1 MVLTEGK
8 VPERYLKTLK
18 REVNASRGVVVT
30 NHPLASA
37 AGIEIM
43 ASGGNA
49 FDAAIA
55 SLFALTVVEP
65 MMVSIFGAGYFITR
79 DGKTGNITTLDNYAV
94 APEAASENM
103 YTPVENR
110 RPDQY
115 IFETVGRRNIVG
127 HLSVAVPGALKG
139 WEHIQTRQGRLSLR
153 EVMAPAIRLAN
164 EGYKATSYLAYL
176 TEFTRKDLALYE
188 ETAKIFLPQGA
199 PLKAGDLVKMPEYA
213 ETLETVA
220 KKGSSYLYG
229 GELGK
234 AVVGD
239 MKENGGVLDMSDLTG
254 YEVKE
259 VPPVTGNY
267 RDRYTV
273 ASIAPGSSGGT
284 HIIQMLNIL
293 ERFDVSSLGFGSPD
307 HIHLIAEALKI
318 AFADRQK
325 YMGDPWRMPVPVEGL
340 TSKDY
345 AASRAKEIGD
355 TAKTYNYGDPSDYAN
370 EGKCTTHVSVMDE
383 KGNIVA
389 ATQTLFTTFGSAVT
403 VPGTGMLLNNCM
415 GLFDPHPGRTNSV
428 SGGKRMLSSMTPT
441 IVLRDGKPFLC
452 IGSPGGTMIFP
463 AICQALVNVI
473 DYGMGIQQ
481 AVEAPRVWT
490 MGIPGT
496 IEGKLHVEPELGDET
511 INELTRR
518 GHDVLRVPKV
528 AGGLNGILVDEEGIM
543 HGGACWRA
551 DGTPIGISGGE
562 AATKALKDK
571 FAV

>member
-1 MVLTEGK
+1 MTLGK
-8 VPERYLKTLK
+8 VPRRYHKTLK
-18 REVNASRGVVVT
+18 QEVTASRGVVVT

-37 AGIEIM
+37 AGIEVM

-49 FDAAIA
+49 YDAAVA

-79 DGKTGNITTLDNYAV
+79 DAKTGNITTIDNYAV
-94 APEAASENM
+94 APAAASENM
-103 YTPVENR
+103 YTPVMDR

-139 WEHIQTRQGRLSLR
+139 WEHIQMRHGRLSLR
-153 EVMAPAIRLAN
+153 EVIAPAIRLAN
-164 EGYKATSYLAYL
+164 EGYRATSYLAYL
-176 TEFTRKDLALYE
+176 TEYTKKDLALYE
-188 ETAKIFLPQGA
+188 ETAKTFLPGGA
-199 PLKAGDLVKMPEYA
+199 PLKAGDHVRMPEYA
-213 ETLETVA
+213 QTLEAVA
-220 KKGSSYLYG
+220 KKRSGHLYG

-234 AVVGD
+234 AVVDD
-239 MKENGGVLDMSDLTG
+239 MEENGGLLSIHDLTG
-254 YEVKE
+254 YEVHE
-259 VPPVTGNY
+259 APPVTGTY
-267 RDRYTV
+267 RDRYTI
-273 ASIAPGSSGGT
+273 ASIPPGSSGGT

-293 ERFDVSSLGFGSPD
+293 ERFNIPSLPFGSPD
-307 HIHLIAEALKI
+307 HIHIIAEALKI
-318 AFADRQK
+318 AFADRQR
-325 YMGDPWRMPVPVEGL
+325 YMGDPWRTPVPVEGL
-340 TSKDY
+340 TSKAY

-355 TAKTYNYGDPSDYAN
+355 TAKTYNYGDPTNYGN
-370 EGKCTTHVSVMDE
+370 EGHCTTHVSVMDDE
-383 KGNIVA
+383 GNIVA

-428 SGGKRMLSSMTPT
+428 SGGKRMLSSMSPT

-463 AICQALVNVI
+463 AICQALVNII

-481 AVEAPRVWT
+481 AVEAPRIWT
-490 MGIPGT
+490 MGISGT

-511 INELTRR
+511 IEELTRR
-518 GHDVLRVPKV
+518 GHDILRVPKV
-528 AGGLNGILVDEEGIM
+528 AGGMNGILVDEEGLM

-571 FAV
+571 FTL